1 MADNISREIKSS
13 LFIDYFGIDEVVGK
27 QNFLELYNAIHDTHY
42 TLENCKLKL
51 RLIDDTV
58 YKTYKNDLG
67 MEIDEHLVV
76 LMEHQSTIN
85 NNMPLRFL
93 EYITRI
99 YSSIVP
105 GRARYYTRIYTIPTP
120 EFFVFYNGKSELP
133 AISELKLSDAF
144 KDSTDNPALEL
155 KVKIYNIGST
165 DLPFVRKCDKIR
177 QYSSFINY
185 VYENANMQ
193 DPDSCKEVIQQAN
206 QKGFLPNYLER
217 KITEVENMLCAKY
230 DYDLDIQVKQEEAFA
245 NGEQN
250 GIKKGMKQG
259 SQQGISQERIE
270 TAKRMLNKNCDISF
284 IKEITSLSVE
294 EILKL
299 KN

>member
-1 MADNISREIKSS
+1 M
-13 LFIDYFGIDEVVGK
+13 
-27 QNFLELYNAIHDTHY
+27 
-42 TLENCKLKL
+42 TL
-51 RLIDDTV
+51 
-58 YKTYKNDLG
+58 
-67 MEIDEHLVV
+67 
-76 LMEHQSTIN
+76 
-85 NNMPLRFL
+85 
-93 EYITRI
+93 
-99 YSSIVP
+99 
-105 GRARYYTRIYTIPTP
+105 A
-120 EFFVFYNGKSELP
+120 
-133 AISELKLSDAF
+133 
-144 KDSTDNPALEL
+144 
-155 KVKIYNIGST
+155 

-245 NGEQN
+245 NGEQ
-250 GIKKGMKQG
+250 KGMKKG
-259 SQQGISQERIE
+259 LQQGISQERIE

>member
-1 MADNISREIKSS
+1 MQ
-13 LFIDYFGIDEVVGK
+13 F
-27 QNFLELYNAIHDTHY
+27 
-42 TLENCKLKL
+42 
-51 RLIDDTV
+51 
-58 YKTYKNDLG
+58 
-67 MEIDEHLVV
+67 M
-76 LMEHQSTIN
+76 
-85 NNMPLRFL
+85 
-93 EYITRI
+93 TRI

-105 GRARYYTRIYTIPTP
+105 GRARYYTRTYTIPTP

-245 NGEQN
+245 NGEQK
-250 GIKKGMKQG
+250 GIKKGIKQG
-259 SQQGISQERIE
+259 LQQGISQERIE
-270 TAKRMLNKNCDISF
+270 TAKRMLDKNCDISF

-299 KN
+299 KK